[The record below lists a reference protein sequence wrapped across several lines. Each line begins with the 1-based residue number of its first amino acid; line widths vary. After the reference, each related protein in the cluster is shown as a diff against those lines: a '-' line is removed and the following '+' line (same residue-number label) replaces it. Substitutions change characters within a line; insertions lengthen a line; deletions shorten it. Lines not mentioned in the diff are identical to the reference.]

1 MPATAAADIDKPVAT
16 PKPAPARPRKM
27 RRSREHG
34 RWLREARG
42 ILAMAVAGFA
52 VVSLAV
58 FDPALHPGEQGTSVG
73 PVGAWLGWALFRSL
87 GYAGFLLPLLVAA
100 WGFSAFAR
108 PRRARGWIPL
118 AGIAVLVLAVAGLL
132 QQSAETFVA
141 QRITRGGILAT
152 GGSVGWALTS
162 GLQNTLSHG

>member
-1 MPATAAADIDKPVAT
+1 
-16 PKPAPARPRKM
+16 
-27 RRSREHG
+27 
-34 RWLREARG
+34 
-42 ILAMAVAGFA
+42 
-52 VVSLAV
+52 
-58 FDPALHPGEQGTSVG
+58 G

-152 GGSVGWALTS
+152 GGWVGWALTS
-162 GLQNTLSHG
+162 GLQNTLGQVGAWLLLLAALPVGVLLATQASYMATARLTAARLARLRKQRAAKVVPPRLEPAVAT